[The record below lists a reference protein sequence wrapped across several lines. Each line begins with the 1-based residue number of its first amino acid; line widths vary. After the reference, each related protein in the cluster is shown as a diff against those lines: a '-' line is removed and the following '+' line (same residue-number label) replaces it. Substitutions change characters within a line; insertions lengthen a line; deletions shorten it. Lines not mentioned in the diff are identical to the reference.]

1 MVLSFLESSLC
12 RCVHSKAAFLTDP
25 CKMEVDPLAPD
36 VEPRGRGRP
45 LGSKDVTK
53 RKPRVGPAA
62 QAREI
67 ENLNQEALFALKMV
81 LTYHYCDGNVPEAIV
96 SLAEQVLKK
105 SGQWFPDPKKVRQ

>member
-1 MVLSFLESSLC
+1 MVLSFLDSSLC

-53 RKPRVGPAA
+53 RKHRVGPAA